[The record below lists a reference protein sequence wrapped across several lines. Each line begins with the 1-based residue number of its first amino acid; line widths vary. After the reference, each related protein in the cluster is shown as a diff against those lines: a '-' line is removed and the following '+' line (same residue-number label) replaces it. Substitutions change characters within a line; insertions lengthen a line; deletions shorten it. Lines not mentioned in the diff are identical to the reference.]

1 MDSSNVLCWTH
12 DKLGQI
18 SVKDSRS
25 MHPFKNNDRNE
36 TSKMHTA
43 DLQNN
48 HFEKEGYGQNLTSN
62 RDKNSSVTNNNLHF
76 INTTN
81 Y

>member
-25 MHPFKNNDRNE
+25 MQAFKNNERGE
-36 TSKMHTA
+36 SSKMQFN
-43 DLQNN
+43 DQSLNQFDN
-48 HFEKEGYGQNLTSN
+48 Y
-62 RDKNSSVTNNNLHF
+62 NSHG
-76 INTTN
+76 
-81 Y
+81 